1 MKPDVHYLIKRS
13 MFPNLKTVSLPLWSN
28 LGNII
33 FLREYEKY
41 QFYGKVYYGYLVWNY
56 STRTF
61 TIDINK
67 SSKNVFIDEKEK
79 WKFGFLKITDD

>member
-1 MKPDVHYLIKRS
+1 MIL
-13 MFPNLKTVSLPLWSN
+13 LPLWTN
-28 LGNII
+28 LGNIV
-33 FLREYEKY
+33 FLREYEKSKL
-41 QFYGKVYYGYLVWNY
+41 YGKVYYGYLVWNY
-56 STRTF
+56 STRSF